1 MGSTRLRF
9 LPLAPCFAAAALCF
23 SAAAEPSSSAEPA
36 PSDAPRAAA
45 AAPPAARMA
54 ELARA
59 SAEAV
64 RGASRAEA
72 VASFREYLA
81 LARSRPGAA
90 PLPPGALFAALARG
104 LLSRTEVPPFERAA
118 RAAALA
124 DALCADVPP
133 AARGEAAA
141 ALVAAASA
149 VPRGTPGI
157 EGLALGWLERAQALE
172 PGDLSAT
179 SDWLGIVLASELPAP
194 DPAAFRAAVE
204 SVAPPAPIFRYS
216 IPAWEGQVLS
226 SNEDPAAATNL
237 LERARAAWAEL
248 RPGEA
253 PPPGWYGALSAARD
267 GAGDAA
273 GALEALE
280 RGLAEAGRDPTLL
293 NNLAY
298 LLAERGEAL
307 ERALD
312 LVDEALAAR
321 PLEPAY
327 LDTLGW
333 ILHRRGQHEDAIEAY
348 HKALSRL
355 KEPDAEIA
363 AHVALAFEALG
374 RAEEAAY
381 WWAAVPTRNAKGPAP
396 GPEGE

>member
-9 LPLAPCFAAAALCF
+9 LPLAPCFAAAALCL
-23 SAAAEPSSSAEPA
+23 SAAAEPPTSAEPA
-36 PSDAPRAAA
+36 PQDTPPATAAS
-45 AAPPAARMA
+45 PAARMA
-54 ELARA
+54 ELARSA
-59 SAEAV
+59 AEAA
-64 RGASRAEA
+64 RDASRAEA
-72 VASFREYLA
+72 VDRFRRYVE
-81 LARSRPGAA
+81 LARERPGAA
-90 PLPPGALFAALARG
+90 PLPPGALFASIVARILADA
-104 LLSRTEVPPFERAA
+104 EFPPLERAP

-124 DALCADVPP
+124 AALCADLSD
-133 AARGEAAA
+133 AARAEAAA

-149 VPRGTPGI
+149 VPRGTPGV
-157 EGLALGWLERAQALE
+157 EGLALSWLERAQGLD
-172 PGDLSAT
+172 PDDLSAT
-179 SDWLGIVLASELPAP
+179 SDWLGIVLAGELPAP
-194 DPAAFRAAVE
+194 DPSAFREAVE
-204 SVAPPAPIFRYS
+204 SVAPPAPIFRFS
-216 IPAWEGQVLS
+216 IPAWEGQVLA
-226 SNEDPAAATNL
+226 SNENPAAATNL
-237 LERARAAWAEL
+237 LERARAAWEQI

-253 PPPGWYGALSAARD
+253 PPPGWYGALSAARE
-267 GAGDAA
+267 GVGDAD

-298 LLAERGEAL
+298 LLAERGEDL
-307 ERALD
+307 PRALD

-333 ILHRRGQHEDAIEAY
+333 ILHKRGQHEDAIEAY

-374 RAEEAAY
+374 RDEEAAY
-381 WWAAVPTRNAKGPAP
+381 WWAAVPARNAKGPAT
-396 GPEGE
+396 GPEEE

>member
-23 SAAAEPSSSAEPA
+23 SAAAEPTSSAEPA
-36 PSDAPRAAA
+36 PSDAPRVAADT
-45 AAPPAARMA
+45 PAARMA

-64 RGASRAEA
+64 RESSRAEA
-72 VASFREYLA
+72 VASFRRYVM
-81 LARSRPGAA
+81 LARARPGAA
-90 PLPPGALFAALARG
+90 PVPPGALFASLARG
-104 LLSRTEVPPFERAA
+104 LFSETEIPLRERAA

-124 DALCADVPP
+124 DALCADLPS
-133 AARGEAAA
+133 AAREETAA

-149 VPRGTPGI
+149 VPRGSPGI
-157 EGLALGWLERAQALE
+157 EGLALTWLERAQALA

-179 SDWLGIVLASELPAP
+179 SDWLGIVLANELPAP
-194 DPAAFRAAVE
+194 DPAGFRAAVE
-204 SVAPPAPIFRYS
+204 SVIPPAPIFRYS

-237 LERARAAWAEL
+237 LLGARAAWDAI

-253 PPPGWYGALSAARD
+253 PPPGWYSALSAARD

-396 GPEGE
+396 GPEEK